1 MLLHLLIKDLKRTRR
16 NPWPL
21 LIFLAIPLCITGLI
35 GMAFGPKASGGGLGK
50 IKVALVDEDDSVLG
64 GFLRSAFSQ
73 GEATEHFA
81 PQMVTRPE
89 GEKLLLD
96 NQVSAMLVIPAGFTG
111 ALLKGAKPPPMQ
123 LVKNPAQSFHPAIVE
138 ELLGAGAEVLSAAAR
153 LLKDDLPEWRGII
166 DSEDRLNYLRLG
178 TLIIETGRRIDA
190 VEDYL
195 FPPLISYTSET
206 KPDQEAKGP
215 GFNLFAMLLPGMASM
230 FLLFIG
236 DGAMRDLYKEVR
248 FRTLDRY
255 RTLRTSLAP
264 LLLAKML
271 HALLVMLAGATIM
284 FGGGALIFG
293 IDWQEPL
300 WLALL
305 VTAFSLCGA
314 GIMAAVA
321 SLARTEKRADV
332 LNSMLVFG
340 IAFLGG
346 SMFQAEALP
355 GFIRSYLSPLMP
367 NYWFI
372 EGTRQLQDHGFD
384 GGIPLVIGGLTLA
397 GLVLAGV
404 ASLRFN
410 RLLQEGIRE

>member
-1 MLLHLLIKDLKRTRR
+1 MFAHLLFKDLKRTRR
-16 NPWPL
+16 NPWPI
-21 LIFLAIPLCITGLI
+21 LIFLAIPLCITGLV
-35 GMAFGPKASGGGLGK
+35 GLAFGPNASGGGLGK

-81 PQMVTRPE
+81 PQMVTRPQ
-89 GEKLLLD
+89 GDQLLLD
-96 NQVSAMLVIPAGFTG
+96 NQVSAMLVIPAGFTR
-111 ALLKGAKPPPMQ
+111 ALLDGAKPPPLQ
-123 LVKNPAQSFHPAIVE
+123 LIKNPAQSFHPAIVE
-138 ELLGAGAEVLSAAAR
+138 ELLGAGAELLGAAAG
-153 LLKDDLPEWRGII
+153 LLHDELPEWRRLVQSEDGFDYLLLARLITETGQRI
-166 DSEDRLNYLRLG
+166 DS
-178 TLIIETGRRIDA
+178 

-195 FPPLISYTSET
+195 FPPLVSYRKET
-206 KPDQEAKGP
+206 KPDQEAKAP
-215 GFNLFAMLLPGMASM
+215 GFNLFAMILPGMASM

-271 HALLVMLAGATIM
+271 HALLVMLAGAAIL
-284 FGGGALIFG
+284 FGGGALVFG
-293 IDWQEPL
+293 IDWQAPL

-305 VTAFSLCGA
+305 AAAFSLCGA

-321 SLARTEKRADV
+321 SLARSEKRADI
-332 LNSMLVFG
+332 LNSMLIFG

-346 SMFQAEALP
+346 SMFPANALP
-355 GFIRSYLSPLMP
+355 AFIRSSLSPLMP

-372 EGTRQLQDHGFD
+372 EGTRQLQDRGFNA
-384 GGIPLVIGGLTLA
+384 GIPLMIGGLTLA
-397 GLVLAGV
+397 GLALAGV

-410 RLLQEGIRE
+410 RVLQAGVRE